1 MRTKVFCLTALLI
14 WSVVPLPAAGDES
27 KEKSSSKEKSEKAV
41 LAVFSLDGP
50 IVETPLSEDLFFGPT
65 KAESL
70 HDLIERMKKARDDKD
85 VKGVVFLLGNT
96 EFDFAQLEEIRQSM
110 DEIKAAGKEVHVHA
124 DSLFRGSYALLCGA
138 SKLSMVPTGEIFIM
152 GLYGETPYLRG
163 LLDML
168 GVKPDFLTCG
178 AYKSA
183 AEIFMRKGPSP
194 EAEQMQSWLLDS
206 IYEAFVGLIASG
218 RHVPTEKARTWIDG
232 GLYTAEKAKELGM
245 IDAIQHREE
254 FIAELK
260 SKYGEK
266 VKFDKKYGKKKGTE
280 LDLSS
285 PLGLFKLWADL
296 LAGPKKAA
304 AGKNTIALV
313 YVDGP
318 ILPGKETPNPFMAG
332 ETIAYSTNIR
342 QALDEAAHD
351 DAIKAVVLRV
361 DSPGGSAVASEII
374 LHATEHVK
382 AKKPFV
388 VSMGGVAGSGGYYVA
403 CGAETIFAD
412 ASTITASIGV
422 VGGKFATT
430 DMWEKIGIN
439 WKSVKRGA
447 NADIL
452 SSERVF
458 TPEQREKLQSWMDE
472 IYGVF
477 KGHVVAIRGNRLK
490 KKIDEIAGGRV
501 YTGRQALELGLVDRI
516 GTLDDAIKFLAQQ
529 AKLEKYEVRVLPH
542 PKSFV
547 EVLLGELAEKDSDGN
562 NLSLSLGLPA
572 PRRAASLLDAALP
585 YLEKLEP
592 CRLGAVK
599 MALGRLE
606 LLQQESVLLMMP
618 EIYIGR

>member
-1 MRTKVFCLTALLI
+1 
-14 WSVVPLPAAGDES
+14 
-27 KEKSSSKEKSEKAV
+27 
-41 LAVFSLDGP
+41 
-50 IVETPLSEDLFFGPT
+50 
-65 KAESL
+65 
-70 HDLIERMKKARDDKD
+70 
-85 VKGVVFLLGNT
+85 
-96 EFDFAQLEEIRQSM
+96 
-110 DEIKAAGKEVHVHA
+110 
-124 DSLFRGSYALLCGA
+124 
-138 SKLSMVPTGEIFIM
+138 
-152 GLYGETPYLRG
+152 
-163 LLDML
+163 
-168 GVKPDFLTCG
+168 
-178 AYKSA
+178 
-183 AEIFMRKGPSP
+183 
-194 EAEQMQSWLLDS
+194 
-206 IYEAFVGLIASG
+206 
-218 RHVPTEKARTWIDG
+218 
-232 GLYTAEKAKELGM
+232 
-245 IDAIQHREE
+245 
-254 FIAELK
+254 
-260 SKYGEK
+260 
-266 VKFDKKYGKKKGTE
+266 
-280 LDLSS
+280 
-285 PLGLFKLWADL
+285 
-296 LAGPKKAA
+296 
-304 AGKNTIALV
+304 
-313 YVDGP
+313 
-318 ILPGKETPNPFMAG
+318 
-332 ETIAYSTNIR
+332 
-342 QALDEAAHD
+342 
-351 DAIKAVVLRV
+351 
-361 DSPGGSAVASEII
+361 
-374 LHATEHVK
+374 
-382 AKKPFV
+382 
-388 VSMGGVAGSGGYYVA
+388 
-403 CGAETIFAD
+403 
-412 ASTITASIGV
+412 V